1 MRTRWSHILGLCAGL
16 SVLAQPAQSNAFA
29 EAVAAARSGQAAQA
43 VQMFRRL
50 ADEQNGPAQFNLA
63 VLYALGSGVTQNDET
78 ALYWAW
84 KARFSGVDKAETLT
98 SYLGRGSPVELLEKV
113 QRRLRDDLLNDVNSG
128 NKDAMLALGRV
139 FLEITEPVDHE
150 QALVWFT
157 MAAALQVPHASKWRD
172 VTSRNLD
179 RETKLAS
186 QQRAASLY
194 QQWCDRHGAGYANL
208 CSYNS

>member
-1 MRTRWSHILGLCAGL
+1 MSARLSHILGLCASL

-29 EAVAAARSGQAAQA
+29 EAMAAARSGQAAQA

-50 ADEQNGPAQFNLA
+50 ADEHSGPAQFNLA

-84 KARFSGVDKAETLT
+84 KSRFSGVTKAEHLT
-98 SYLGRGSPVELLEKV
+98 NYLGRGTPRALLDKV
-113 QRRLRDDLLNDVNSG
+113 QDRLHEDLLAEVNSG
-128 NKDAMLALGRV
+128 NKNSILALGRV
-139 FLEITEPVDHE
+139 FLELSEEAEHE

-172 VTSRNLD
+172 VTSGKLSRED
-179 RETKLAS
+179 RLKAQE
-186 QQRAASLY
+186 RAASLF
-194 QQWCDRHGAGYANL
+194 QQWCDRHGAAHTNL
-208 CSYNS
+208 CSVNS